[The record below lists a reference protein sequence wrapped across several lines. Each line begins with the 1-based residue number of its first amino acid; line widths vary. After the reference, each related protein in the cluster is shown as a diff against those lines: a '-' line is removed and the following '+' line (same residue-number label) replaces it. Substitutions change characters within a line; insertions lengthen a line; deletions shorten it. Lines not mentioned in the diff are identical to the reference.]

1 MNKHSISPLE
11 MIISFWRNRALI
23 YALTKREI
31 TGRYRGSYFGIL
43 WSFINPIFMLLVY
56 TIFFGHIL
64 QVKWGA
70 GEDSNVQFGL
80 ILFAGLIMFNFFS
93 ESLNR
98 APALILNNP
107 NFVKKVVFP
116 IEVLPW
122 ISVGAALFHLLIS
135 LIAWF
140 LGYVFFVGV
149 PQGTFPLALA
159 IMIPPVFLTMG
170 FSWMLASL
178 GVYFR
183 DISQLIGP
191 LMTTLM
197 FLSPIFFSM
206 SALPEDFRILVSISP
221 ITPAVVQFR
230 EALFFG
236 TTPTI
241 FSFGIYLL
249 VSLIIAWFGFAWF
262 QKTRN
267 GFADVI

>member
-1 MNKHSISPLE
+1 MNKHPISPFE
-11 MIISFWRNRALI
+11 MVASFWRNRALI

-43 WSFINPIFMLLVY
+43 WSLINPIFMLLVY
-56 TIFFGHIL
+56 TVFFGHIL

-70 GEDSNVQFGL
+70 DEGSNTQFGL

-98 APALILNNP
+98 APTLILNNP

-122 ISVGAALFHLLIS
+122 VSVGTALFHLLIS

-140 LGYVFFVGV
+140 LGYVFLVGI
-149 PQGTFPLALA
+149 PQSTFPLVLA
-159 IMIPPVFLTMG
+159 IMVPPLFLIMG
-170 FSWMLASL
+170 FSWLLASL
-178 GVYFR
+178 GIYFR

-191 LMTTLM
+191 LMTAMM
-197 FLSPIFFSM
+197 FLSPVFFSL
-206 SALPEDFRILVSISP
+206 STLPENFRPLVSMSP

-230 EALFFG
+230 EVLFFG
-236 TTPTI
+236 TCPSK
-241 FSFGIYLL
+241 FSYGIYLL
-249 VSLIIAWFGFAWF
+249 ISLLIAWLGFAWF
-262 QKTRN
+262 QKTRK

>member
-1 MNKHSISPLE
+1 MVASL
-11 MIISFWRNRALI
+11 WRNRALI

-31 TGRYRGSYFGIL
+31 AGRYRGSYFGIL

-64 QVKWGA
+64 QVRWGVD
-70 GEDSNVQFGL
+70 EDSNTQFSL

-98 APALILNNP
+98 APTLILSNP

-116 IEVLPW
+116 IEILPW
-122 ISVGAALFHLLIS
+122 VSMGAALFHLLIS

-140 LGYVFFVGV
+140 LGYIFLVGI
-149 PQGTFPLALA
+149 PQITSPLALA
-159 IMIPPVFLTMG
+159 IIIPPLFLIMG
-170 FSWMLASL
+170 FSWLLASL

-183 DISQLIGP
+183 GISQIISP
-191 LMTTLM
+191 LMTAIM
-197 FLSPIFFSM
+197 FLSPVFFSP
-206 SALPEDFRILVSISP
+206 SVLPEKFRLLVSFSP
-221 ITPAVVQFR
+221 ITPAIVQFR
-230 EALFFG
+230 DVLFFG
-236 TTPTI
+236 ACPST

-249 VSLIIAWFGFAWF
+249 ISLVMAWLGFAWF
-262 QKTRN
+262 QKTRK